1 MERRN
6 FLKLGL
12 MGTTALTTVGLT
24 GSLVG
29 CSDTGTSVSN
39 GKTWKV
45 LRAQDRTFFRSV
57 APVMLK
63 GSLPDNKAAQTSA
76 IESMIENIDLAIF
89 NLGPHSK
96 KQMIDLFMLLDMSV
110 TRGLTTGVWSS
121 WDKASADDIDQFL
134 HRWRDSSIGLFR
146 LAYNGLNK
154 LMVATWYGQPAS
166 WQTVQYPGP
175 PYADVLVTGSVQEK

>member
-1 MERRN
+1 MDRRN

-12 MGTTALTTVGLT
+12 LSSAVLTSVGLA

-29 CSDTGTSVSN
+29 CSDQAPLASGTKN
-39 GKTWKV
+39 WKV
-45 LRAQDRTFFRSV
+45 LRSQDRTFLRSV

-63 GSLPDNKAAQTSA
+63 GALPDNQAAQTRA
-76 IESMIENIDLAIF
+76 IETMVENIDLAIF

-96 KQMIDLFMLLDMSV
+96 KQMLDLFTLLDMSV
-110 TRGLTTGVWSS
+110 TRGLSTGVWSS
-121 WDKASADDIDQFL
+121 WDKASPAEIDVFL
-134 HRWRDSSIGLFR
+134 HRWRDSSISLLR

-154 LMVATWYGQPAS
+154 LMVATWYGQPDS